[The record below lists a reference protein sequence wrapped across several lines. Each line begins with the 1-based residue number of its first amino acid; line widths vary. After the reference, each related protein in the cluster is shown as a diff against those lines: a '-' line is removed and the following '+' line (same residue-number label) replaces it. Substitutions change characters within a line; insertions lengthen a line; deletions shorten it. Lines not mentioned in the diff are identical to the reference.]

1 MSKEL
6 FSQDQIDELIMN
18 RYVKT
23 VSSKA
28 ITYTDEFKLHFI
40 AEYEKGIPC
49 SAIFEEAGFDIDAL
63 GEHRIHN
70 ASWRWRKSFMDNG
83 VLGLQDTRRGNSGRP
98 RASEMTPDE
107 VIIRQKAE
115 IEYLKAEVEL
125 LKKLELAERKVIK
138 GRLQPAHTFGIIE
151 SIVKYHNLKSMISYL
166 CKSAGVSRSGY
177 YRFISTKEL
186 RKERHQKDIKDMKL
200 IEQAYHLNKYDKGS
214 RGIYMTLRN
223 ELEVRMNRKKIQRL
237 MRKFGLVC
245 PIRAA
250 NPYKRIAKAT
260 KEHRTV
266 SNLLNRNFKDGRP
279 GQILLT
285 DITYIPFNGS
295 FAYLSVI
302 KDSVT
307 NEVMA
312 HNLSKY
318 IKLDIA
324 TKTIKLLVM
333 KHGNSLNT
341 MAYIHSDQGVHY
353 THPKFQNILKEF
365 NLGQSMSRKG
375 NCWDNAPMESFFG
388 HMKDELD
395 FNKCT
400 TFEELEFMIDE
411 YMHYYNNKRYQWN
424 LKKLTPVMYKN
435 QLLAA

>member
-6 FSQDQIDELIMN
+6 FSPDQIDKLKMN
-18 RYVKT
+18 RYVKN

-40 AEYEKGIPC
+40 AEYEKGIAC
-49 SAIFEEAGFDIDAL
+49 SAIFEEAGFDIDVL

-70 ASWRWRKSFMDNG
+70 ASCRWRKAFIDNG

-98 RASEMTPDE
+98 RTSEMTSDQ
-107 VIIRQKAE
+107 VIIKQKAE
-115 IEYLKAEVEL
+115 IEYLKAEIEL

-151 SIVKYHNLKSMISYL
+151 IIVQHHNLKSMISHL

-186 RKERHQKDIKDMKL
+186 RKGRQQKDVEDMKL
-200 IEQAYHLNKYDKGS
+200 IEQAYHMNKYDKGS

-223 ELEVRMNRKKIQRL
+223 ELEVAMNRKKIQRL

-260 KEHRTV
+260 QEHRTV
-266 SNLLNRNFKDGRP
+266 SNILNRNFKEGRP

-285 DITYIPFNGS
+285 DITYIPFKGS

-307 NEVMA
+307 NEVMT
-312 HNLSKY
+312 HYLSKN

-324 TKTIKLLVM
+324 TKTIELLVM
-333 KHGNSLNT
+333 KHGSLLDAT
-341 MAYIHSDQGVHY
+341 AYVHSDQGVHY
-353 THPKFQNILKEF
+353 THPKFQSILKGF

-395 FNKCT
+395 FNECT
-400 TFEELEFMIDE
+400 TFEDLELMIAE

-424 LKKLTPVMYKN
+424 LKKLTPVMYRN